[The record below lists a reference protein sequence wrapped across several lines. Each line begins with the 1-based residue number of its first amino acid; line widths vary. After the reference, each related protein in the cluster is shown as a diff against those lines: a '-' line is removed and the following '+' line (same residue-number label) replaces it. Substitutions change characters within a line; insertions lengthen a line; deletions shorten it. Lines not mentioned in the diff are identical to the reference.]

1 MLPAELSFNRFT
13 PTTGT
18 RRALAL
24 VRAMAAKSAG
34 APRLLLLHGPPG
46 VGKTH
51 LLRAVLQEA
60 QRKRPTASLIYATG
74 AEVIDRLVAA
84 FKKGGSATDT
94 LAWKSAEII
103 ALDDLHGLAGLELMQ
118 REIARLLQNAAGA
131 GSRVVCAS
139 GGSLGELM
147 PLVARLRESPGFALT
162 TLQPANE
169 GDIRRILLRMVG
181 PEGVRPRK
189 RALMVMAESASGDVR
204 RAVGALHRYGFARS
218 LPVTKAS
225 RHRCG

>member
-34 APRLLLLHGPPG
+34 ALRLLLLHGPPG

-51 LLRAVLQEA
+51 LLRAVLQAA

-84 FKKGGSATDT
+84 FKKGGKRNQHARLEECRDHRTRRPS
-94 LAWKSAEII
+94 W
-103 ALDDLHGLAGLELMQ
+103 AGGP
-118 REIARLLQNAAGA
+118 RADAAEIARLLQNAAGA
-131 GSRVVCAS
+131 GSRVVCGS

-162 TLQPANE
+162 HSSPRTKETFAASCWGWSVQRAFGPAS
-169 GDIRRILLRMVG
+169 
-181 PEGVRPRK
+181 VR
-189 RALMVMAESASGDVR
+189 
-204 RAVGALHRYGFARS
+204 
-218 LPVTKAS
+218 
-225 RHRCG
+225 